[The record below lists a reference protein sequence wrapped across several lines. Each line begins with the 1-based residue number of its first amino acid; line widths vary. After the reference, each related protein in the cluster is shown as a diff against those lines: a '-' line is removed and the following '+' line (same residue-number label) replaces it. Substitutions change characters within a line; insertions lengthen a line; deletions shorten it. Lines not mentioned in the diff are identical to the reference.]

1 MNILSPILSAFIV
14 GGLFS
19 VLGQG
24 LMVFFAS
31 TLGGDS
37 PLIGPLT
44 LVALGFIGGVLFI
57 GGIYQKIEQ
66 IGAFGAILPFSGLA
80 AAVAGIFTGTK
91 AETGSWGLATKAAV
105 VSLVLYV
112 VGIGTILSVIV
123 GAVAFFTV

>member
-1 MNILSPILSAFIV
+1 MNTFKPVLSAFVV

-31 TLGGDS
+31 ALGGDS
-37 PLIGPLT
+37 ALVGPLT
-44 LVALGFIGGVLFI
+44 LVALGLIGGVLFI
-57 GGIYQKIEQ
+57 GGIYQKIEK

-80 AAVAGIFTGTK
+80 AAVAGIFAGTK
-91 AETGSWGLATKAAV
+91 AQTGSLRAAAKAAV
-105 VSLVLYV
+105 VSLVLYI

-123 GAVAFFTV
+123 GVVSFFTV

>member
-1 MNILSPILSAFIV
+1 MKIFKPILSAFVV

-31 TLGGDS
+31 TLGGGS

-44 LVALGFIGGVLFI
+44 LVALGLIGGVLFVA
-57 GGIYQKIEQ
+57 GIYQKIER

-80 AAVAGIFTGTK
+80 AAVAGIFNGTQTQ
-91 AETGSWGLATKAAV
+91 TGSWGMAAKAAV

-112 VGIGTILSVIV
+112 VGIGTILSVLV
-123 GAVAFFTV
+123 GVIAFFTV